1 MAGVL
6 IVGASGL
13 LAGYWILVERS
24 NAGLRQDVL
33 AQAQQHAEQLADAV
47 ARQAE
52 DLLHGIDNGLRCV
65 RDAYRQ
71 DAQSFKASRRA
82 TLGACADGAIADIE
96 VLDAWGEAVDG
107 MAPANGLTGRGGR
120 DHVLAQAASAADQLR
135 VGPAIPGPVG
145 EGWTIPASRKLMRD
159 GRFDG
164 VVVVF
169 LRAGTLQQKLAH
181 VARHPT
187 DVVSLSTSEG
197 AHVWRSTGLEDAPGS
212 VPRIHGW
219 HRLNDLPLVVD
230 VGLDT
235 RPILAPIEAGIE
247 LNRKAHVIGTVLIV
261 LGVLLLVG
269 LLLWLARQQ
278 RKAAGDEAALRI
290 TKAGFDAASEGI
302 MVTDA
307 RNDILMV
314 NAAFSR
320 ITGYSLQDVV
330 GRPPSQ
336 LSSGAQHPQ
345 FHAAAWE
352 SLNRLGHWEGEVTN
366 RHKSGELYVAWL
378 EINVID
384 KDVPV
389 RRRHVAVISDIT
401 ARKRSEEMA
410 WWRANYDELTELPNR
425 RLLID
430 RLEHALV
437 GAERHHHGVAVLF
450 IDLDEFKPI
459 NDRFGHQAGDEVLKQ
474 VGSRMKLCTRKEDTV
489 ARLGGDEF
497 VVMLATTRTED
508 DALRVAQKILKELH
522 GPFQVGDKLLKIG
535 ASIGVAFSPRHGQ
548 TAEALLKKADAAM
561 YAAKAAGRHTLRVHA
576 DDTAGSAGAGA

>member
-1 MAGVL
+1 MAPTWLRGSPGRAGHDADPGMPLHGSLRLMAGVL
-6 IVGASGL
+6 IVGALGL
-13 LAGYWILVERS
+13 LVGYWIHVERS

-33 AQAQQHAEQLADAV
+33 TLAQQHAEQLADAV

-52 DLLHGIDNGLRCV
+52 DLLHGIDTGLRRM

-71 DAQSFKASRRA
+71 DARSFEASRRA
-82 TLGACADGAIADIE
+82 TLGASADDAIADIE
-96 VLDAWGEAVDG
+96 VLDASGEAVDG
-107 MAPANGLTGRGGR
+107 RSPAGGLTGRGER

-135 VGPAIPGPVG
+135 VGPAIPGQVG
-145 EGWTIPASRKLMRD
+145 EGWTIPVSRKLMRD

-169 LRAGTLQQKLAH
+169 Q
-181 VARHPT
+181 
-187 DVVSLSTSEG
+187 
-197 AHVWRSTGLEDAPGS
+197 
-212 VPRIHGW
+212 
-219 HRLNDLPLVVD
+219 
-230 VGLDT
+230 
-235 RPILAPIEAGIE
+235 
-247 LNRKAHVIGTVLIV
+247 
-261 LGVLLLVG
+261 
-269 LLLWLARQQ
+269 
-278 RKAAGDEAALRI
+278 
-290 TKAGFDAASEGI
+290 
-302 MVTDA
+302 
-307 RNDILMV
+307 
-314 NAAFSR
+314 
-320 ITGYSLQDVV
+320 
-330 GRPPSQ
+330 
-336 LSSGAQHPQ
+336 
-345 FHAAAWE
+345 
-352 SLNRLGHWEGEVTN
+352 
-366 RHKSGELYVAWL
+366 
-378 EINVID
+378 INVID
-384 KDVPV
+384 KDDPV

-437 GAERHHHGVAVLF
+437 GAERHDHNVAVLF

-576 DDTAGSAGAGA
+576 DDTAGSAGAGASAGA